1 MITSLTHG
9 VALLLA
15 LSLLN
20 YFIVRQWPNQ
30 QIVGRVAS
38 GILFGAICVIGMM
51 SPLQFAN
58 GVIFDA
64 RTVIVSMAALF
75 GGPVA
80 GVIATAIGGTY
91 RLYLGGSGALV
102 GVVSISTAMGIGLAF
117 HTLRRRGIVSA
128 RWYVFLAMGFLIH
141 ALCVLEFML
150 FLPTDVVQSILDR
163 LAVPYILIFTPGTAV
178 LGMLLLD
185 TEQRLRTEALLHEK
199 SDLLD
204 TILSAMSDAVSVM
217 DKNLNLIA
225 ANQQFFDLLGFPRD
239 QFGLGSNMADF
250 FRYNAEKGEYGIGDV
265 EEMVQKRIELSK
277 RFEPHRFE
285 RVRPDGTVISV
296 QGNPL
301 PEGGFVTI
309 YSDVTRQKTGERAL
323 QKAKEDAERAS
334 ASKSQFLA
342 HMSHELRTPLNSIIG
357 FSEIM
362 TEEILGKMNQPKYLE
377 YAKDI
382 RRSGLHLLNLIND
395 VLDLT
400 KIDAG
405 RQTVEESEID
415 LAQILQSCLRMIQ
428 GTKNTAFLNFEFHVP
443 KSLPHIRADERL
455 IKQIVLNLLSNSA
468 KYNVPGGK
476 IIVSAGID
484 GENRVRFTVADTGV
498 GIAPEDIPKV
508 QEPFGQARSDSM
520 RAHEG
525 TGLGL
530 SLSKKL
536 TELHDGTLTI
546 ESTLGKGTAVTVT
559 LPAARTIRPAGK

>member
-1 MITSLTHG
+1 MITSLTNG

-20 YFIVRQWPNQ
+20 YFVVRQWPKE
-30 QIVGRVAS
+30 QIAGRVAS
-38 GILFGAICVIGMM
+38 GVLFGAICVIGMM
-51 SPLQFAN
+51 SPLKFAD

-75 GGPVA
+75 GGPIA
-80 GVIATAIGGTY
+80 GIIATAIGAAY
-91 RLYLGGSGALV
+91 RIYLGGSGALV
-102 GVVSISTAMGIGLAF
+102 GVVTISSAMGIGLVLY
-117 HTLRRRGIVSA
+117 TLRRRGFVA
-128 RWYVFLAMGFLIH
+128 AKWYVFLAMGFLIH
-141 ALCVLEFML
+141 ALCILEFMI
-150 FLPTDVVQSILDR
+150 FLPSDVAQSILDR
-163 LAVPYILIFTPGTAV
+163 LAMPYILTFTSGTVV

-217 DKNLNLIA
+217 DKDLNLIA
-225 ANQQFFDLLGFPRD
+225 ANQQFFDLLEFPRD
-239 QFGLGSNMADF
+239 RFGLGSNMADF
-250 FRYNAEKGEYGIGDV
+250 FRFNAEKGEYGIGDV
-265 EEMVQKRIELSK
+265 EEMVRKRVELAK

-285 RVRPDGTVISV
+285 RVRPDGTVISI

-323 QKAKEDAERAS
+323 QKAKEAAERAS

-362 TEEILGKMNQPKYLE
+362 TEEVLGRMGQPKYLE

-400 KIDAG
+400 KVDAG
-405 RQTVEESEID
+405 RQTVEDSDID
-415 LAQILQSCLRMIQ
+415 LTQVLQSCLRMIQ
-428 GTKNTAFLNFEFHVP
+428 GTKNTAFLNFEYHVP
-443 KSLPHIRADERL
+443 KTLPHIRADERL

-476 IIVSAGID
+476 VTVSAGVD
-484 GENRVRFTVADTGV
+484 GDGRVSFTVADTGV

-536 TELHDGTLTI
+536 TELHGGTLTI
-546 ESTLGKGTAVTVT
+546 DSTLGEGTAITIT
-559 LPAARTIRPAGK
+559 LPAARTIR